1 MAPWPVEEEKGQGLA
16 PPLLECSHKIVHIIF
31 GHLHLPKLNHMITD
45 GYKEGYKRSRVLIWE
60 MTHPAKS
67 QDSYHYRIRTIRGQ
81 LSVSATLIP

>member
-45 GYKEGYKRSRVLIWE
+45 GYKEG
-60 MTHPAKS
+60 
-67 QDSYHYRIRTIRGQ
+67 
-81 LSVSATLIP
+81 